1 MFFRKPFKA
10 DKKEIKAEVWK
21 KCDKCAETLHIAQ
34 LEKNLWVCP
43 KCSFHFRI
51 SAKKYIEIL
60 FEENSF
66 EELLDN
72 IESLD
77 PLEFPEYKK
86 KLKSSKENTG
96 LKEACITGKGKIDR
110 FIVSAFI
117 SDFSFMGGSM
127 GSAYGEK
134 FYRICEYAVKEKL
147 PLISITSSGGG
158 ARMQEGILSLMQL
171 VKTNIGVKLLE
182 ENRIPYIT
190 VLCDPTMGGVMASFA
205 ALGDI
210 SLAEKGALLG
220 FAGPRVIEQTI
231 KQKLPEGFQR
241 AEFQLE
247 HGMVDEVI
255 DRRELKK
262 KIIKILSILWD

>member
-1 MFFRKPFKA
+1 MFYRKPFKP
-10 DKKEIKAEVWK
+10 DKKEIKADVWK
-21 KCDKCAETLHIAQ
+21 KCENCGETLHVAQ
-34 LEKNLWVCP
+34 LEKNLWVCS

-51 SAKKYIEIL
+51 PAKKYIEIV
-60 FEENSF
+60 FEENTF
-66 EELLDN
+66 EELFLH
-72 IESLD
+72 IESDD
-77 PLEFPEYKK
+77 PLNFPDYKK
-86 KLKSSKENTG
+86 KYKKAKEETG
-96 LKEACITGKGKIDR
+96 LKEACITGKGKIDK
-110 FIVSAFI
+110 FFVSAFI

-134 FYRICEYAVKEKL
+134 FYLICEYATKEKL
-147 PLISITSSGGG
+147 PLIAITSSGGG
-158 ARMQEGILSLMQL
+158 ARMQEGIISLMQL
-171 VKTNIGVKLLE
+171 VKTNIGVKLLK

-231 KQKLPEGFQR
+231 KQKLPPGFQR
-241 AEFQLE
+241 AEFQFE
-247 HGMVDEVI
+247 HGMIDEVI

-262 KIIKILSILWD
+262 MLIKILSIIWD

>member
-1 MFFRKPFKA
+1 MFFRKPFKP
-10 DKKEIKAEVWK
+10 DKKEIKAEVWR
-21 KCDKCAETLHIAQ
+21 KCNKCSETLHIAQ

-43 KCSFHFRI
+43 KCSYHFRI
-51 SAKKYIEIL
+51 SARKYMEIL

-66 EELLDN
+66 EELFNN
-72 IESLD
+72 IESVD
-77 PLEFPEYKK
+77 PLEFPDYKK
-86 KLKSSKENTG
+86 KLKRAKEKSRLN
-96 LKEACITGKGKIDR
+96 EACITGRGRIDR
-110 FIVSAFI
+110 FTVAAFI

-147 PLISITSSGGG
+147 PLIAITSSGGG

-182 ENRIPYIT
+182 ENRLPYIT

-231 KQKLPEGFQR
+231 RQKLPEGFQR
-241 AEFQLE
+241 SEFQLE
-247 HGMVDEVI
+247 HGMIDEVI

-262 KIIKILSILWD
+262 KLIKILSILWD

>member
-1 MFFRKPFKA
+1 MFFRKPFKP
-10 DKKEIKAEVWK
+10 DKKEIVAEVWR
-21 KCDKCAETLHIAQ
+21 KCDNCRETLHLAQ

-51 SAKKYIEIL
+51 PAKKYIEIL

-66 EELLDN
+66 EEFFKN
-72 IESLD
+72 IESDD
-77 PLEFPEYKK
+77 PLNFPEYKK
-86 KLKSSKENTG
+86 KIKKAKEETG
-96 LKEACITGKGKIDR
+96 LNEACITGKGKIGKFSVSV
-110 FIVSAFI
+110 FIT
-117 SDFSFMGGSM
+117 DFSFMGGSM

-182 ENRIPYIT
+182 ENRLPYIT

-210 SLAEKGALLG
+210 SFAEKGALLG

-241 AEFQLE
+241 AEFQFE

-262 KIIKILSILWD
+262 KIIKILNILWD

>member
-1 MFFRKPFKA
+1 M
-10 DKKEIKAEVWK
+10 
-21 KCDKCAETLHIAQ
+21 
-34 LEKNLWVCP
+34 EK
-43 KCSFHFRI
+43 
-51 SAKKYIEIL
+51 AKK
-60 FEENSF
+60 
-66 EELLDN
+66 
-72 IESLD
+72 
-77 PLEFPEYKK
+77 
-86 KLKSSKENTG
+86 KSGIN
-96 LKEACITGKGKIDR
+96 EACISGEGKIDR
-110 FIVSAFI
+110 FTVAAFI

-147 PLISITSSGGG
+147 PLIAITSSGGG

-182 ENRIPYIT
+182 ENRLPYIT

-231 KQKLPEGFQR
+231 RQKLPEGFQR
-241 AEFQLE
+241 SEFQLE
-247 HGMVDEVI
+247 HGMIDEVI

-262 KIIKILSILWD
+262 KLIKILSILWD